1 MKMSQV
7 ICKMDLVRG
16 GGAERTSARATSYS
30 SPDIF
35 LQVHLATVMLQLVH
49 AIYNSFSGAGRRS
62 YLCSWRYL
70 ANFDL
75 IIYYNKLYH
84 NSSSRS

>member
-1 MKMSQV
+1 MSRV

-16 GGAERTSARATSYS
+16 GGAERTSARAAG